1 MAIDNEL
8 VERVRK
14 MLRRQTGVSE
24 KRMFGGVAFMLDGN
38 MCCGVTKE
46 LLVLRLGEEGVVA
59 ALKQPHTREMDFTGK
74 PMKSMAFVEPLGTR
88 TDADLDAW
96 VRRAVRFVR
105 TLTPKRMKTVKKV
118 KSG

>member
-1 MAIDNEL
+1 MSWSSVCARCYEDRLGYRRNACSGASRSCSMAIC
-8 VERVRK
+8 
-14 MLRRQTGVSE
+14 
-24 KRMFGGVAFMLDGN
+24 AA
-38 MCCGVTKE
+38 VTKE

-105 TLTPKRMKTVKKV
+105 TLTPTRMKTVKKV